1 MAPPSPHE
9 RRREKES
16 YMTVDRDFLAR
27 LQGAGLITTEIL
39 YYMPD
44 HRKLLQSFVW
54 QTVDS
59 APAFPR
65 LQAFLDHWRREIE
78 AVIHSVHVA
87 HAGWVGPAR
96 LRSVDGQWV
105 LN

>member
-1 MAPPSPHE
+1 
-9 RRREKES
+9 
-16 YMTVDRDFLAR
+16 MTVDRDFLAR
-27 LQGAGLITTEIL
+27 LQGAGLITTEVL

-54 QTVDS
+54 QTVDT
-59 APAFPR
+59 APSFPR
-65 LQAFLDHWRREIE
+65 LQAFLEHWRREIE
-78 AVIHSVHVA
+78 AIIHSVHVA
-87 HAGWVGPAR
+87 HADWVGPAR